1 MLRKIIHSIVLIA
14 LALQMGTL
22 LCVGNLQAADPP
34 PEGSINSP
42 EFMFNLG
49 GITKT
54 ENKSNWVSKG
64 VNYFAERIISILAA
78 TAGSFAVLMMS
89 IGGLLMIT
97 SAGDQ
102 TQYDKGLGYLKSAA
116 IGLVAV
122 LGSYLLVVTVQLLI
136 KGIYGS

>member
-1 MLRKIIHSIVLIA
+1 MFRKIIHSIVLVA
-14 LALQMGTL
+14 LSLQVGTV

-34 PEGSINSP
+34 PEGAVNSP
-42 EFMFNLG
+42 EMGFSLT

-54 ENKSNWVSKG
+54 ENKGDWVRKG

-89 IGGLLMIT
+89 VGGLFMIT

-122 LGSYLLVVTVQLLI
+122 LGSYLLVITVQTLI
-136 KGIYGS
+136 KGIYG